1 MDSSEQLINDI
12 SKGKNLSFE
21 ESKTAFLNIMS
32 GNMNEN
38 LIYKFLINLSAKGET
53 AEEIA
58 GGVHVLRNKALK
70 VNTSED
76 IIDTCGTGGD
86 GKNTLNIST
95 ASALLLAS
103 MNIKVA
109 KHGNKALSSK
119 CGSADVLER
128 LKININLQPDGVAK
142 SIEKNNF
149 GFMFAPNYHL
159 AMKYVA
165 SIRKKIGSRTIFNL
179 LGPLSSPANVKRQ
192 VVGVFDKKWLVPFA
206 NALKN
211 LQSKHAW
218 ILHSN
223 DGMDEISPFAITSIV
238 ELKNNKISEIKI
250 DPKKIGVKFNN
261 PDNLKGQNAD
271 YNANKIIDIFS
282 GKKNEFSEAVC
293 LNSAAALI
301 ICNKFDKFEDA
312 YDFSK
317 KHLESDKALTHLK
330 KIQTF

>member
-1 MDSSEQLINDI
+1 MNSSEQLINNI
-12 SKGKNLSFE
+12 SKGKNLNFE
-21 ESKTAFLNIMS
+21 ESKMAFLNIMS
-32 GNMNEN
+32 GNMSEE
-38 LIYKFLINLSAKGET
+38 LIYKFLVNLSAKGET

-58 GGVHVLRNKALK
+58 GGVHVLRKKALK
-70 VNTSED
+70 VNVIGN

-86 GKNTLNIST
+86 GKSTLNIST
-95 ASALLLAS
+95 ASSLLLAS

-159 AMKYVA
+159 TMKYVA
-165 SIRKKIGSRTIFNL
+165 PIRKKIGKRTIFNL

-192 VVGVFDKKWLVPFA
+192 VVGVFAKKWLLPFA

-211 LQSKHAW
+211 LQSEHAW
-218 ILHSN
+218 VVHSE
-223 DGMDEISPFAITSIV
+223 DGMDEISPFAVTNIV
-238 ELKNNKISEIKI
+238 ELKNNKINEIKI

-261 PDNLKGQNAD
+261 PDNLKGQNAG

-282 GKKNEFSEAVC
+282 GSKNEFSEAVC

-312 YDFSK
+312 YEFSK
-317 KHLESDKALTHLK
+317 KYLESDKALTHLK
-330 KIQTF
+330 KIQSF

>member
-1 MDSSEQLINDI
+1 MDSSEQLINNI

-32 GNMNEN
+32 GNMSED
-38 LIYKFLINLSAKGET
+38 LIYKFLTDLSAKGET

-58 GGVHVLRNKALK
+58 GGVHVLREKALK
-70 VNTSED
+70 VKTSED
-76 IIDTCGTGGD
+76 VIDTCGTGGD

-95 ASALLLAS
+95 ASSLLLAS
-103 MNIKVA
+103 MSIKVA

-128 LKININLQPDGVAK
+128 LKININLQPDGVAE

-159 AMKYVA
+159 TMKYVA
-165 SIRKKIGSRTIFNL
+165 PIRKKIGSRTIFNL

-192 VVGVFDKKWLVPFA
+192 VVGVFAKKWLVPFA

-211 LQSKHAW
+211 LQSQHTW
-218 ILHSN
+218 IVHSE
-223 DGMDEISPFAITSIV
+223 DGMDEISPFAISNVI
-238 ELKNNKISEIKI
+238 ELKDNKISELKI
-250 DPKKIGVKFNN
+250 DPEKIGIKFDN
-261 PDNLKGQNAD
+261 PDNLKGKDAD

-282 GKKNEFSEAVC
+282 GVKNEFSEAVC

-301 ICNKFDKFEDA
+301 ISNKFNIYEDA
-312 YDFSK
+312 YEHSK
-317 KHLESDKALTHLK
+317 KHLESGKALTHLK